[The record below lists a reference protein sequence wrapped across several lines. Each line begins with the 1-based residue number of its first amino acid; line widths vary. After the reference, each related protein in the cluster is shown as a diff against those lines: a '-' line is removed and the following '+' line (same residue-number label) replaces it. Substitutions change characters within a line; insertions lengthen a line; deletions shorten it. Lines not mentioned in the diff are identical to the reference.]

1 MIPHH
6 RTRIGRLFQIEH
18 GTSIALSFL
27 KTGFS
32 KFAIPYNL
40 SNDNPQKDNFHKSI
54 FSIDNAIIF
63 DRGDYSRE
71 DNAFVKTNENKE
83 GRVRNDPA
91 LFFANYLVVP
101 RGFEPLLPT

>member
-63 DRGDYSRE
+63 DTGDYSRE
-71 DNAFVKTNENKE
+71 DNAFVKTIGKRLSGSY
-83 GRVRNDPA
+83 GR
-91 LFFANYLVVP
+91 
-101 RGFEPLLPT
+101 